1 MKKGLFLFF
10 VVAAMMQHTALV
22 AQVVDLDSAA
32 AIVKEKGVYEQKRVV
47 EVDGAT
53 ASKLYS
59 RAMEALSDW
68 TGSDGRSKAGL
79 DYCDKEE
86 GIVTYKGEY
95 YNGYR
100 KLLLGAQM
108 PFYTDFTMKVRCKDG
123 RAQIIVTVSSMHAI
137 LPNGTTRTF
146 SVKEIVEAREKT
158 DPKKLEK
165 SNKKVEA
172 VTVREIV
179 EILICAMTDA
189 LKKDVDDDF

>member
-1 MKKGLFLFF
+1 MKKRLFLMIA
-10 VVAAMMQHTALV
+10 VATMMQHTGLV

-123 RAQIIVTVSSMHAI
+123 RAQITVTVPSMHAI
-137 LPNGTTRTF
+137 LPNGTVHTI

-158 DPKKLEK
+158 DPKKFEK
-165 SNKKVEA
+165 SSKKVEA
-172 VTVREIV
+172 VTMREIV
-179 EILICAMTDA
+179 EILIDAMTDA

>member
-1 MKKGLFLFF
+1 MIA
-10 VVAAMMQHTALV
+10 VATMMQHTGLV

-32 AIVKEKGVYEQKRVV
+32 AIIKEKGVYEQNRVV

-95 YNGYR
+95 YNGYH
-100 KLLLGAQM
+100 KLLFGAQM

-123 RAQIIVTVSSMHAI
+123 RAQITVTVPSMHAI
-137 LPNGTTRTF
+137 LPNGTVRTI
-146 SVKEIVEAREKT
+146 SVREIVEAREKI
-158 DPKKLEK
+158 DPKKIEK
-165 SNKKVEA
+165 SSKKMEA
-172 VTVREIV
+172 VTMREIV
-179 EILICAMTDA
+179 EILIDAMTVA